1 MSEESKKIKK
11 SEQEAVE
18 SELSEKDLD
27 SVAGGGGGP
36 ATGGR
41 SPVGG
46 PPVVGPP
53 VVGPPVK
60 HKAPPP
66 VGGGPA
72 V

>member
-36 ATGGR
+36 ATGGK
-41 SPVGG
+41 

-53 VVGPPVK
+53 VVGHPKHTTPPK
-60 HKAPPP
+60 
-66 VGGGPA
+66 VGG
-72 V
+72 

>member
-27 SVAGGGGGP
+27 SVAGGAGGP
-36 ATGGR
+36 ATGGKPPIVGPR
-41 SPVGG
+41 VGG
-46 PPVVGPP
+46 PPVVGP
-53 VVGPPVK
+53 K
-60 HKAPPP
+60 HTPPP
-66 VGGGPA
+66 KVGGGPA